1 MKTTAM
7 KTIIITVRTSIL
19 LMVLILVYQLA
30 VTGIAQ
36 AAMPHKANGSLIYDG
51 KKLIGSELI
60 GQSFTSPRYFQ
71 GRVSSIDY
79 NASSSGTPN
88 YAPSNPDML
97 KRVQDSITQWKANN
111 PDVPLRQLP
120 VDLISNSGSGL
131 DPDISP
137 ASARAQIPRISGL
150 TGIPAEQLEQL
161 VKEHT
166 SGRDLGLFGEEHVN
180 VLKLNIALSKLPAN
194 KQ

>member
-60 GQSFTSPRYFQ
+60 GQSFTSPRFFQ
-71 GRVSSIDY
+71 GRVS
-79 NASSSGTPN
+79 
-88 YAPSNPDML
+88 
-97 KRVQDSITQWKANN
+97 
-111 PDVPLRQLP
+111 
-120 VDLISNSGSGL
+120 
-131 DPDISP
+131 
-137 ASARAQIPRISGL
+137 RIYY
-150 TGIPAEQLEQL
+150 
-161 VKEHT
+161 
-166 SGRDLGLFGEEHVN
+166 
-180 VLKLNIALSKLPAN
+180 
-194 KQ
+194 